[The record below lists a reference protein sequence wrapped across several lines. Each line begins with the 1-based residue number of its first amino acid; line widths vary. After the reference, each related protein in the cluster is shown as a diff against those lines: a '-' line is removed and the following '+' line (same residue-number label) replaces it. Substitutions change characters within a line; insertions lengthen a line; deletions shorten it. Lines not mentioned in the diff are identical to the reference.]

1 MRAPSRG
8 DRLSIGL
15 AHAKM
20 RGSELSPTKAG
31 RQACHS
37 AAAAMATWHEA
48 APDAR
53 DDEELPLLGQK
64 RPAPSRRELLH
75 GRKGFLGRH
84 SRFIGGVYFGMFA
97 VNGAIVAALGPS
109 VEALERATGLG
120 DRAIGNCVL
129 QNRLAK
135 LAGATLFGW
144 YAQRASRSRG
154 REAYTERLDGT
165 LERAPAASWR
175 PHAILAAM
183 MVLSAACSGALAF
196 AALGALGL
204 QLTFVLSGLSYGVSD
219 TGASML
225 TLWRWAPDVRMQ
237 RVDIA
242 MLNAGFT
249 IGASVSPALVAL
261 SLRLGDHRRT
271 FQLLGLAACVE
282 AALLPCA
289 AAPPPQEDAAD
300 AKELGD
306 GDGDGDGDGSPSR
319 PAPPPAVEPWR
330 EKLVIG
336 SLCVVAFGAT
346 GCEHAL
352 ATWLA
357 PFGAAKAGLG
367 EERMALMSSSFW
379 ATMCAGRL
387 LWAVLSGVVRSGRG
401 MLLFSVCVGLVGA
414 VCVLW
419 CSVTPSE
426 GLMWAGALG
435 LGLGVSSAFPC
446 AITLPPEAGV
456 PMTPIKFTLF
466 QIAGTTGE
474 VGLPYIVGLAF
485 ERRWYASLGL
495 FCVAMQLAS
504 LVAMG
509 GAIYGISRPRQRG
522 RD

>member
-1 MRAPSRG
+1 M
-8 DRLSIGL
+8 
-15 AHAKM
+15 
-20 RGSELSPTKAG
+20 
-31 RQACHS
+31 
-37 AAAAMATWHEA
+37 
-48 APDAR
+48 
-53 DDEELPLLGQK
+53 
-64 RPAPSRRELLH
+64 
-75 GRKGFLGRH
+75 
-84 SRFIGGVYFGMFA
+84 
-97 VNGAIVAALGPS
+97 
-109 VEALERATGLG
+109 
-120 DRAIGNCVL
+120 
-129 QNRLAK
+129 
-135 LAGATLFGW
+135 
-144 YAQRASRSRG
+144 
-154 REAYTERLDGT
+154 
-165 LERAPAASWR
+165 
-175 PHAILAAM
+175 
-183 MVLSAACSGALAF
+183 
-196 AALGALGL
+196 
-204 QLTFVLSGLSYGVSD
+204 
-219 TGASML
+219 
-225 TLWRWAPDVRMQ
+225 
-237 RVDIA
+237 
-242 MLNAGFT
+242 
-249 IGASVSPALVAL
+249 
-261 SLRLGDHRRT
+261 
-271 FQLLGLAACVE
+271 
-282 AALLPCA
+282 
-289 AAPPPQEDAAD
+289 
-300 AKELGD
+300 
-306 GDGDGDGDGSPSR
+306 
-319 PAPPPAVEPWR
+319 
-330 EKLVIG
+330 IG

-419 CSVTPSE
+419 CSVAPSE